1 MSSIVNSSI
10 IRIVFKELIFVC
22 RDGSIRKIKFTEN
35 IHIFRCPICKT
46 NMYIYDSKDI
56 ACLEGHCFNIA
67 RKGYVNFLLKSI
79 DTDYD
84 REMFYS
90 RNIVYKNGFF
100 TPMLEDISGLIVEK
114 LGSGLD
120 GANILD
126 AGCGEGSHMGHIID
140 SLKSSTDSI
149 LKGVGVDIS
158 KEGILLASKNYF
170 DIIWCVADLANLPFM
185 DSQFDVILNILSPAN
200 YEEFNRTLKDDG
212 ILIKV
217 IPGNSYLKELRDIFY
232 DGTEKEVYSNDEV
245 IEHCSKN
252 FKILDIREVS
262 YDKKIGEEE
271 LVYLIN
277 MTPLSWTVTD
287 AKIAQAFKA
296 KIDNISAN
304 FTIIVG
310 ERA

>member
-1 MSSIVNSSI
+1 
-10 IRIVFKELIFVC
+10 
-22 RDGSIRKIKFTEN
+22 
-35 IHIFRCPICKT
+35 
-46 NMYIYDSKDI
+46 
-56 ACLEGHCFNIA
+56 
-67 RKGYVNFLLKSI
+67 
-79 DTDYD
+79 
-84 REMFYS
+84 
-90 RNIVYKNGFF
+90 
-100 TPMLEDISGLIVEK
+100 
-114 LGSGLD
+114 
-120 GANILD
+120 
-126 AGCGEGSHMGHIID
+126 
-140 SLKSSTDSI
+140 
-149 LKGVGVDIS
+149 
-158 KEGILLASKNYF
+158 
-170 DIIWCVADLANLPFM
+170 M

-252 FKILDIREVS
+252 LKILDIREVS

>member
-1 MSSIVNSSI
+1 
-10 IRIVFKELIFVC
+10 
-22 RDGSIRKIKFTEN
+22 
-35 IHIFRCPICKT
+35 
-46 NMYIYDSKDI
+46 
-56 ACLEGHCFNIA
+56 
-67 RKGYVNFLLKSI
+67 LKSI

-158 KEGILLASKNYF
+158 KEGIVLASKNYF

-245 IEHCSKN
+245 I
-252 FKILDIREVS
+252 
-262 YDKKIGEEE
+262 
-271 LVYLIN
+271 
-277 MTPLSWTVTD
+277 
-287 AKIAQAFKA
+287 
-296 KIDNISAN
+296 
-304 FTIIVG
+304 
-310 ERA
+310 

>member
-1 MSSIVNSSI
+1 
-10 IRIVFKELIFVC
+10 
-22 RDGSIRKIKFTEN
+22 
-35 IHIFRCPICKT
+35 
-46 NMYIYDSKDI
+46 
-56 ACLEGHCFNIA
+56 
-67 RKGYVNFLLKSI
+67 
-79 DTDYD
+79 
-84 REMFYS
+84 
-90 RNIVYKNGFF
+90 
-100 TPMLEDISGLIVEK
+100 
-114 LGSGLD
+114 
-120 GANILD
+120 
-126 AGCGEGSHMGHIID
+126 
-140 SLKSSTDSI
+140 I

-252 FKILDIREVS
+252 LKILDIREVS

-296 KIDNISAN
+296 K
-304 FTIIVG
+304 
-310 ERA
+310 